1 MTSMNVQRL
10 RAMTAAALSAV
21 KERADEFSV
30 LDAVAGDGDHGTAM
44 ITAMTAVDRVAQQG
58 ADLKK
63 TLGDIGFAAM
73 SEACGAT
80 STLIGAW
87 FLGMSD
93 GVDADSL
100 DADGTAAMFAAGL
113 AGVRKQTQAA
123 IGDKTMMDAL
133 IPAVE
138 AMQAENF
145 GDVQAVLDAA
155 AKAAADGAEK
165 TKDMAARF
173 GRARNLGDR
182 SIGHIDAGAASMA
195 CLFDAFARGF
205 ASTT

>member
-1 MTSMNVQRL
+1 MALMNVQQL

-21 KERADEFSV
+21 KERADELSA
-30 LDAVAGDGDHGTAM
+30 LDAVAGDGDHGTA
-44 ITAMTAVDRVAQQG
+44 IISAMAAADRVAQEG
-58 ADLKK
+58 TDLKS
-63 TLGDIGFAAM
+63 TLGDMGFAAM

-93 GVDADSL
+93 GVNADSL
-100 DADGTAAMFAAGL
+100 DADATAAMFAAGL
-113 AGVRKQTQAA
+113 ASVQKQTQATV
-123 IGDKTMMDAL
+123 GDKTMMDAL

-138 AMQAENF
+138 VMQTKDF
-145 GDVQAVLDAA
+145 GDVQALLDAA

-205 ASTT
+205 GSTT